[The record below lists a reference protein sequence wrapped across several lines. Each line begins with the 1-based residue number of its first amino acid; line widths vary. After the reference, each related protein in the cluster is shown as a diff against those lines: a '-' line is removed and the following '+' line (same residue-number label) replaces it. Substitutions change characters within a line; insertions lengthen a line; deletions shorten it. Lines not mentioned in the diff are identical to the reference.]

1 MKRVSFCKKT
11 RVYYPIM
18 HGEVHWIQKEPL
30 SSEED
35 ILRRRSRFQKLRQ
48 DMRSTLRLSRTLR
61 KPAYSD
67 VKKQQIEECLQS
79 ANVAWQDMDTGTVV
93 VEKVTAV

>member
-1 MKRVSFCKKT
+1 MKRVSFCEQT
-11 RVYYPIM
+11 RVYFPIM

-48 DMRSTLRLSRTLR
+48 DMRSTLHLSQTLR
-61 KPAYSD
+61 C
-67 VKKQQIEECLQS
+67 KKTTNRGTFAKRQCS
-79 ANVAWQDMDTGTVV
+79 VAKHGHGHSCY
-93 VEKVTAV
+93 

>member
-1 MKRVSFCKKT
+1 
-11 RVYYPIM
+11 M

-35 ILRRRSRFQKLRQ
+35 ILRRHSRFQKLRQ

-61 KPAYSD
+61 KAAYSD
-67 VKKQQIEECLQS
+67 VKTQQIEERLQS
-79 ANVAWQDMDTGTVV
+79 TNVAFENMDTDTVV

>member
-1 MKRVSFCKKT
+1 MCKKTTMKRISFCKQT
-11 RVYYPIM
+11 RVYYPVM

-61 KPAYSD
+61 KSAYSD
-67 VKKQQIEECLQS
+67 VKNNK
-79 ANVAWQDMDTGTVV
+79 
-93 VEKVTAV
+93 